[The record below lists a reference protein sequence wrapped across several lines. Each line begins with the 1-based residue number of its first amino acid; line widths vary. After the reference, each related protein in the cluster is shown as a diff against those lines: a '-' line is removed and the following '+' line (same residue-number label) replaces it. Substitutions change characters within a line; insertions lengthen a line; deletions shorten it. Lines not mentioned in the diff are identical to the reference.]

1 MQIVII
7 GSGPSSLM
15 AATRLILKGHKITVF
30 DQSRSLGRKFLV
42 AGKGGFNLSHAG
54 SLDYLVAH
62 YASPHMKQIVS
73 LFDNNRLVNWLNEL
87 GVPTYVGSSGKIFPE
102 KTIKPYMV
110 LSKWLTWLS
119 NKGVDFLCNSKMVD
133 FSLNQVI
140 IQNTLSSETI
150 TIDYDRLILGLGG
163 ASWPKTGSDG
173 TWKVLFEKKNI
184 HVNPFSAFN
193 VGVNL
198 DMSHFGFEMYQG
210 TILKNVIVSCGDC
223 SKKGDVILT
232 RFGMIGT
239 PIYYCNANISK
250 KETFFIDLKPDNT
263 IEQLNCIFSTAKSSS
278 IALKKLKIPDAIK
291 SYCKSILSKEDYISP
306 IKMAGFLKKL
316 PIKAISLRNINEAIS
331 TVGGVSWDELNSNLS
346 LRKFPNL
353 FCVGEMLDWEAPTGG
368 FLLQGAFSTGYYVG
382 EKLF

>member
-73 LFDNNRLVNWLNEL
+73 LFDNKMLVNWLNEL

-110 LSKWLTWLS
+110 LSKWLSWLS
-119 NKGVDFLCNSKMVD
+119 NKGVVFFCNSKMVD

-140 IQNTLSSETI
+140 IQNTLSSEII

-184 HVNPFSAFN
+184 HVNSFSAFN

-198 DMSHFGFEMYQG
+198 DMSHFDFEMYQG
-210 TILKNVIVSCGDC
+210 NILKNVIVSCGDC
-223 SKKGDVILT
+223 SKKGDVMLT

-239 PIYYCNANISK
+239 PIYYCNSNISK
-250 KETFFIDLKPDNT
+250 KESFFIDLKPDNT
-263 IEQLNCIFSTAKSSS
+263 IEQLYAIFSAAKSSS
-278 IALKKLKIPDAIK
+278 SAFKKLKIPDVIK
-291 SYCKSILSKEDYISP
+291 SYSKSILSKEDYISP

-316 PIKAISLRNINEAIS
+316 PIKAMSLRNINEAIS

-382 EKLF
+382 ERLF

>member
-119 NKGVDFLCNSKMVD
+119 NKGVVFLCNSKMVD

-198 DMSHFGFEMYQG
+198 DMSHFDF
-210 TILKNVIVSCGDC
+210 
-223 SKKGDVILT
+223 
-232 RFGMIGT
+232 
-239 PIYYCNANISK
+239 
-250 KETFFIDLKPDNT
+250 
-263 IEQLNCIFSTAKSSS
+263 
-278 IALKKLKIPDAIK
+278 
-291 SYCKSILSKEDYISP
+291 
-306 IKMAGFLKKL
+306 
-316 PIKAISLRNINEAIS
+316 
-331 TVGGVSWDELNSNLS
+331 
-346 LRKFPNL
+346 
-353 FCVGEMLDWEAPTGG
+353 
-368 FLLQGAFSTGYYVG
+368 
-382 EKLF
+382 